1 MSAQDRTEQVLR
13 EIHIL
18 FSKSE
23 VYDKETN
30 KIIVD
35 KKEVLDLLSRLNTCI
50 YEIMEEHELT
60 QQSRDKAER
69 ELRRR
74 GDQIVSDASRKAED
88 VYAASVI
95 YTDEALHRIQNIMQN
110 AADSVQGI
118 YERVNAELLREKEV
132 VHRDQSELKSHLEG
146 LTDTQKYLKL
156 IEESNKQIEKEKAK
170 AKAMELENEKEK
182 PQMEYSSYNGPKPEI
197 KINAEYFERAGIPI
211 AEDLGEE
218 MPEGKPEPITPQIN
232 VNLDAEYF
240 KWKEE
245 GGEEKQQEK
254 KGGKHTL
261 FGKII
266 KE

>member
-23 VYDKETN
+23 VYDKEKN

-35 KKEVLDLLSRLNTCI
+35 KKEVLELLSRLNTCI

-74 GDQIVSDASRKAED
+74 GDEIVSDASRKAED

-95 YTDEALHRIQNIMQN
+95 YTDEALHRIQDIMQA
-110 AADSVQGI
+110 AADSVQGV
-118 YERVNAELLREKEV
+118 YEKMNAELLREKEI
-132 VHRDQSELKSHLEG
+132 VHRDQSELKRHLEG
-146 LTDTQKYLKL
+146 LTDTEKYLKL

-170 AKAMELENEKEK
+170 EKEKEK
-182 PQMEYSSYNGPKPEI
+182 PQGEYSPYSGVKPEI

-218 MPEGKPEPITPQIN
+218 IPEEKPEPVTPQVN

-245 GGEEKQQEK
+245 GGEEKPQEK
-254 KGGKHTL
+254 KSGKHTL
-261 FGKII
+261 FGKIV